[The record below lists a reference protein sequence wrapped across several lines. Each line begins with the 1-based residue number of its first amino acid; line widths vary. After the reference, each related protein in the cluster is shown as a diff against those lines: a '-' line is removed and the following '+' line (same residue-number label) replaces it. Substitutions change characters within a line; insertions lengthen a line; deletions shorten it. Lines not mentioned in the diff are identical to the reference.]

1 MTLVYRTDQTT
12 PLTNKQVDDNFKFLK
27 DEVDLKYSISDFTAA
42 KISLKLNTPASGQN
56 TTLALA
62 ESNALNAWLV
72 RDLVPFS
79 NVPIS
84 ANKSSL
90 VARNT
95 NGEISAT
102 TVYGALS
109 GNASSATL
117 AASATKLET
126 PRNING
132 VAFDGTSNITVADN
146 TKLPILGGALTGKLS
161 LPGSIA
167 AQAPINIGVG
177 LVAPDEISKV
187 NGDVWTTSSG
197 VFYHL
202 NGQTNQFAPLASPT
216 FTGIPQAPGFAG
228 APDQIITLSHLSNAV
243 STLNTSISTKANIAS
258 PTFTGIP
265 QAPTAASNTN
275 NTQIATTAFVT
286 TKLDAQ
292 ETAITGAYQ
301 QYTTNAVVSYSNTVN
316 QLLAL
321 KANLASPEFT
331 GTPRSTTPTTG
342 DNSSRIATTAFT
354 AASISTFQN
363 TVNSAIAAL
372 QDLINS
378 TRPVPAGSVFYMAGA
393 IVPYGYLECDGSWVL
408 KATYEDLWQALG
420 SPILGTG
427 NNAGKFKLP
436 DLRGEFVRG
445 WDHGRGV
452 DVNRQILSS
461 QQDQIERHKH
471 VAPYSEAF
479 AAPFGQTSGTG
490 YQGSGRTDYDNYLY
504 HTNDGSD
511 FNGPVNSTDVIGDE
525 TRPRNVAL
533 MPIIKW

>member
-27 DEVDLKYSISDFTAA
+27 DEVDLKYDISDFTAA

-72 RDLVPFS
+72 RDLEPLS
-79 NVPIS
+79 NIPIS

-95 NGEISAT
+95 NGEISVT

-132 VAFDGTSNITVADN
+132 VAFDGTSNITIADN
-146 TKLPILGGALTGKLS
+146 TKLPILGGTLTGKLS

-167 AQAPINIGVG
+167 SQASLNIGVG
-177 LVAPDEISKV
+177 AVAPEEISKV
-187 NGDVWTTSSG
+187 NGDIWATSSG
-197 VFYHL
+197 VFYYIS
-202 NGQTNQFAPLASPT
+202 GQTNQVAPLASPT
-216 FTGIPQAPGFAG
+216 FTGVPQAPGFAG
-228 APDQIITLSHLSNAV
+228 APDQIITLSHLNNAV
-243 STLNTSISTKANIAS
+243 STLDTSISTKANIAS
-258 PTFTGIP
+258 PTFTGVP
-265 QAPTAASNTN
+265 QAPTAAAN
-275 NTQIATTAFVT
+275 NNSAQIATTAFVT
-286 TKLDAQ
+286 TKLDTQ

-301 QYTTNAVVSYSNTVN
+301 QYTTNAVVTYSNTVN

-354 AASISTFQN
+354 AASISTLQN

-378 TRPVPAGSVFYMAGA
+378 TRPVPAGAVFYMATSV
-393 IVPYGYLECDGSWVL
+393 VPYGYLECNGSWVL
-408 KATYEDLWQALG
+408 RATYEALWQALG
-420 SPILGTG
+420 SPVLGTG
-427 NNAGKFKLP
+427 DNAGKFKLP

-452 DVNRQILSS
+452 DTNRELMSLQNSQNLEHNHGMPGDDQLSFANGYGGWTANNRAS
-461 QQDQIERHKH
+461 F
-471 VAPYSEAF
+471 PYDARSVY
-479 AAPFGQTSGTG
+479 GG
-490 YQGSGRTDYDNYLY
+490 
-504 HTNDGSD
+504 
-511 FNGPVNSTDVIGDE
+511 NGAIWNTTTEGGGES
-525 TRPRNVAL
+525 RPRNVAL